1 MKTKNVLLAWV
12 ATIAVFAI
20 WLNYSYA
27 MNWNVMWNNG
37 QWMWNGQWRSVW
49 NNTQTMWNQ
58 NIQNN
63 NIWDLLSN
71 ISVQELTESEKQ
83 DLLYSYSEESLA
95 HDMYTYFYEK
105 YWVQTF
111 LNIANSE
118 TEHKDAVKLLLD
130 RYNLEVPTWYWEL
143 DSTFNS
149 LKEEGS
155 VSLQK
160 ALEVWMKIEMLD
172 IDDISK
178 MIKNTDNDDIKVVL
192 LHIWWASYNHL
203 RWFLKW
209 LSFEWLNTTIDYS
222 DYLTEDEVSTT
233 WPLSYKLSD
242 KLEAEWIV
250 FSDVVN
256 NAKCTNNQ
264 VNTNQSTNTWM
275 WNSSNVN
282 KWQNWAVNS
291 NFNSLKNKYRNTI
304 ETKYS
309 KTVSNMSVDQSN
321 TLISKIDA
329 LMVDISTKD
338 YTLTTKQ
345 NYNAILSV
353 LKDMLNEKIAD

>member
-1 MKTKNVLLAWV
+1 MKTKNVLLAGV

-20 WLNYSYA
+20 GLNYSYA
-27 MNWNVMWNNG
+27 MNGNGMGNNG
-37 QWMWNGQWRSVW
+37 QGMGNGQGRSVG
-49 NNTQTMWNQ
+49 NNTQTMGNQ

-63 NIWDLLSN
+63 NIGDLLSN

-105 YWVQTF
+105 YGVQTF

-130 RYNLEVPTWYWEL
+130 RYNLEVPTGYGEL

-160 ALEVWMKIEMLD
+160 AFEVGMKIEMLD
-172 IDDISK
+172 IDDIPK

-192 LHIWWASYNHL
+192 LHIGGASYNHL
-203 RWFLKW
+203 RGFLKG
-209 LSFEWLNTTIDYS
+209 LSFEGLNTTIDYS
-222 DYLTEDEVSTT
+222 EYLTQDELNTRG
-233 WPLSYKLSD
+233 PLSYKLSD
-242 KLEAEWIV
+242 KLETEGIV

-264 VNTNQSTNTWM
+264 VNTNQSTNTGM
-275 WNSSNVN
+275 GNSSNVN
-282 KWQNWAVNS
+282 KGQNGSVNS

-309 KTVSNMSVDQSN
+309 KTISNMSLEQSN
-321 TLISKIDA
+321 ELISKIDA

-353 LKDMLNEKIAD
+353 LKDILNEKIAE